1 MNATAQTPL
10 YPTRP
15 IELTVVRVEGGGNTG
30 GGRYFFSF
38 RPNIVLIREPTY
50 LHYKLSETCSPGLV
64 LDYVV
69 GSASAGQLQIP
80 RECEDSCVTIVNHCI
95 ARELLNLAFV
105 VRDNTPIARSG
116 PEMVICDPQVLN
128 VPE

>member
-1 MNATAQTPL
+1 MAEGSC
-10 YPTRP
+10 TRA
-15 IELTVVRVEGGGNTG
+15 GGACG
-30 GGRYFFSF
+30 
-38 RPNIVLIREPTY
+38 
-50 LHYKLSETCSPGLV
+50 
-64 LDYVV
+64 
-69 GSASAGQLQIP
+69 
-80 RECEDSCVTIVNHCI
+80 